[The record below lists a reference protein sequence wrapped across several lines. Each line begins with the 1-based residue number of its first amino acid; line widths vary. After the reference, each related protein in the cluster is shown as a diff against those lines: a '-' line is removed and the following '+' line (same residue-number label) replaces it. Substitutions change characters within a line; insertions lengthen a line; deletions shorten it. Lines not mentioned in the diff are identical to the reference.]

1 MIWEYLTVFALAA
14 TPLLELIVVIPLGIG
29 YGLDPLGVA
38 VVTVLGNGLP
48 ILAIVLLFDRWRAWR
63 ARRGAA
69 VDGMGE
75 SGRWARARRLWDR
88 YGIPGLAL
96 LAPLVTGVHI
106 ATVAALALGSPRR
119 LVLGWMSASIAV
131 WTAGVT
137 FAVLGGLEAVRA
149 FR

>member
-38 VVTVLGNGLP
+38 VVTLLGNGLP
-48 ILAIVLLFDRWRAWR
+48 ILGIVLLFDRWRAWR
-63 ARRGAA
+63 ARRGDAVGAA
-69 VDGMGE
+69 TE
-75 SGRWARARRLWDR
+75 AGRWARARRLWDR

-96 LAPLVTGVHI
+96 LAPLVTGVHL
-106 ATVAALALGSPRR
+106 ATVAALTLGSPRR
-119 LVLGWMSASIAV
+119 LVLGWMSASILV
-131 WTAGVT
+131 WTVGVT

-149 FR
+149 FL